1 MNENGFNEQ
10 IATLQQ
16 RMVDLQAQVAA
27 APARA
32 GEVVLEALEDLG
44 TVLEELHVAD
54 EELREQNEELALA
67 RLEVEMARQWYQE
80 LFDLAPDG
88 YLVTDTAG
96 VIQEANQAAAAMLD
110 LSPQHLVG
118 KPFILFVASEA
129 HRAFRTQLN
138 RLQQFEGIQEWQID
152 IQTRQGPSFP
162 AALTVAAVRDVQGA
176 LVGWRWL
183 LHDITLRRQ
192 AETAMKQA
200 QESLEQRVA
209 KRTVELQRSNARLK
223 AEIVERQRT
232 AEHAQQAEQALRTS
246 QEQLRQ
252 LTVYLQNAQEQERSQ
267 IARQLHDDLAQTLT
281 SLKMDVVWLSR
292 RAEATP
298 TAWRERLTAMAA
310 ALDTLGESMR
320 RIGTEL
326 RPNVLD
332 DLGLMAAIEW
342 QLKDVSSR
350 TNLTYSLKTPTEE
363 LTIDAARSTAMFRI
377 FQEALTNVV
386 RHAEAT
392 SLAVRLLQY
401 PDAWLL
407 EVADN
412 GKGIT
417 PEQLTDYTSLGLL
430 GMRERAHLWGGDVI
444 IQGRPGV
451 GTTVTIRIPH
461 EPLSTRG
468 AAGVIRVLIGDD
480 HATVRAGVKR
490 FLADSADLV
499 VAGEASNAQEILDA
513 VETRMCDVVLL
524 DVSLPGR
531 DGLDVLLQLKQ
542 LHPSLPVL
550 MFSVHGEDQYAVRAL
565 KTGAAGYLTKN
576 CEPELLIAALR
587 KVAQGGRYVSPSLA
601 ERLAE
606 EVTAK
611 ADRPPHAA
619 LTNREYQV
627 LWMLAEGKTVKQVAT
642 TLSLSIKTVS
652 TYRTRILKKMHL
664 KTTAELIRYAISTQ
678 LDKSQPVKP
687 TLATLS

>member
-1 MNENGFNEQ
+1 MSENGFNEQ
-10 IATLQQ
+10 IAVLQQ
-16 RMVDLQAQVAA
+16 RMADLQDQVTAV
-27 APARA
+27 PARA

-54 EELREQNEELALA
+54 AELRQQNEAMALA
-67 RLEVEMARQWYQE
+67 RLEAETARQRYQE

-88 YLVTDTAG
+88 YLVTDIAG
-96 VIQEANQAAAAMLD
+96 IIQEVNRAAAAMLD
-110 LSPQHLVG
+110 LTPQHLVG
-118 KPFILFVASEA
+118 KPFIIFIASEA

-138 RLQQFEGIQEWQID
+138 SLQQSDGVQEWQAD
-152 IQTRQGPSFP
+152 IQPRQGPAFP
-162 AALTVAAVRDVQGA
+162 ATLTVVARRDAQGT

-200 QESLEQRVA
+200 HELLEHQVA
-209 KRTVELQRSNARLK
+209 RRTIELQRANARLK
-223 AEIVERQRT
+223 AEIAERQHA
-232 AEHAQQAEQALRTS
+232 AEYAQQAEQALRTS

-342 QLKDVSSR
+342 QLKDVASR
-350 TNLTYSLKTPTEE
+350 TNLTYSLKAPTEE

-377 FQEALTNVV
+377 FQEAVTNVV
-386 RHAEAT
+386 RHAGAT
-392 SLAVRLLQY
+392 SLAVRLCQY

-407 EVADN
+407 EITDH

-417 PEQLTDYTSLGLL
+417 PEQLADHTSLGLL

-444 IQGRPGV
+444 IQGGADA

-461 EPLSTRG
+461 EPLTTA
-468 AAGVIRVLIGDD
+468 AAGGMIRVLIGDD

-490 FLADSADLV
+490 FLADTADLMV
-499 VAGEASNAQEILDA
+499 VGEASNAQEILHA
-513 VETRMCDVVLL
+513 VEARICDVVLL

-542 LHPSLPVL
+542 LHPALPVL

-565 KTGAAGYLTKN
+565 KSGAAGYLTKN
-576 CEPELLIAALR
+576 CEPEMLIAALR

-601 ERLAE
+601 ERLAV
-606 EVTAK
+606 EVTAEAAK
-611 ADRPPHAA
+611 PPHTA

-627 LWMLAEGKTVKQVAT
+627 LWMLAEGKTVKEIAN
-642 TLSLSIKTVS
+642 TLALSIKTVS
-652 TYRTRILKKMHL
+652 TYRTRILKKMRL
-664 KTTAELIRYAISTQ
+664 RTTADLIRYAIATQ
-678 LDKSQPVKP
+678 LANGQPAR
-687 TLATLS
+687 LSSATQS

>member
-1 MNENGFNEQ
+1 MTENGFDEQ
-10 IATLQQ
+10 IAALQQ
-16 RMVDLQAQVAA
+16 RMVDLQDQVAA
-27 APARA
+27 VPARA
-32 GEVVLEALEDLG
+32 GEVVSEALEDLG
-44 TVLEELHVAD
+44 TVLKELHVAD
-54 EELREQNEELALA
+54 EELREQNEALA
-67 RLEVEMARQWYQE
+67 QTRLEAEAAWQRYQE

-96 VIQEANQAAAAMLD
+96 VIQEANRAAAAMFD
-110 LSPQHLVG
+110 LPPQHLVG
-118 KPFILFVASEA
+118 KPFIIFVVAEA
-129 HRAFRTQLN
+129 HKAFCTQLN
-138 RLQQFEGIQEWQID
+138 SLPQSNGVQEWQVD
-152 IQTRQGPSFP
+152 IQPRQGPSFP
-162 AALTVAAVRDVQGA
+162 TALTVTAMRDLQGT

-200 QESLEQRVA
+200 HELLEHQVA
-209 KRTVELQRSNARLK
+209 KRTVELQRANARLK
-223 AEIVERQRT
+223 TEIVERQRA
-232 AEHAQQAEQALRTS
+232 AEQAQQAQQALRTS

-298 TAWRERLTAMAA
+298 AVWRERLTAMAA
-310 ALDTLGESMR
+310 ALDTLGESLR

-342 QLKDVSSR
+342 QLKDVASR
-350 TNLTYSLKTPTEE
+350 TNLAYSLKTPTED

-377 FQEALTNVV
+377 FQEALINVV

-392 SLAVRLLQY
+392 SLAVRLCQY

-412 GKGIT
+412 GQGIT
-417 PEQLTDYTSLGLL
+417 PEQVTSPTSLGLL
-430 GMRERAHLWGGDVI
+430 GMRERAHMWGGDVI
-444 IQGRPGV
+444 IQRGPGA
-451 GTTVTIRIPH
+451 GTTVTIRLPH
-461 EPLSTRG
+461 EPLTTSR
-468 AAGVIRVLIGDD
+468 AASVIRVLIADD
-480 HATVRAGVKR
+480 HATVCAGVKR
-490 FLADSADLV
+490 FIADTADLV
-499 VAGEASNAQEILDA
+499 VAGEASNAREILDA
-513 VETRMCDVVLL
+513 VESRICDVVLL

-542 LHPSLPVL
+542 LYPTLPVL

-565 KTGAAGYLTKN
+565 KTGAAGYLTKH
-576 CEPELLIAALR
+576 CEPEMLIAALR

-601 ERLAE
+601 ERLAV
-606 EVTAK
+606 EVTAGVEG
-611 ADRPPHAA
+611 PPHTT

-627 LWMLAEGKTVKQVAT
+627 LWMLSEGKTVKQIAT

-652 TYRTRILKKMHL
+652 TYRTRILKKLHL
-664 KTTAELIRYAISTQ
+664 QTIADLIRYAISVQ
-678 LDKSQPVKP
+678 LANGQPPKFP
-687 TLATLS
+687 FATPS